1 VRFLKGRIP
10 AAIISAAVVAGI
22 VAAATVAVGSISPA
36 VAFAQAGHW
45 VFNRSESAVAHVDSG
60 TRAVDAR
67 VAVPGTSDDAVFAVQ
82 GPSKVF
88 LSDAGTSPSSESP
101 RSPSRPRFRVV
112 RTSCPS
118 GSRLSEA
125 PISSMMLTPLHGHR
139 GEET

>member
-1 VRFLKGRIP
+1 MRFLKGRIP

-82 GPSKVF
+82 GPTQGFLVGRRNITVF
-88 LSDAGTSPSSESP
+88 GKSTLTVE
-101 RSPSRPRFRVV
+101 
-112 RTSCPS
+112 TTIPS
-118 GSRLSEA
+118 GQDELPVGIETVGGPYLVYDVDPASR
-125 PISSMMLTPLHGHR
+125 TQR
-139 GEET
+139 